1 MPHLPTT
8 KMRPALSLLKQA
20 SFRFPK
26 GFSLPIPKEKKVP
39 QVSDTH
45 PLWQFFRNK
54 NALSP
59 PDEESKYGRS
69 WTAEELRWKS
79 FDDLHGL
86 WYNCLRE
93 RNLLLTQATE
103 MKRLLINV
111 PDYSKDRVKTVNKT
125 MATIKFVLW
134 ERERAYQAA
143 KDLEKKESEKAKNPN
158 QAV

>member
-1 MPHLPTT
+1 
-8 KMRPALSLLKQA
+8 MRAALLLSKQA
-20 SFRFPK
+20 SVHIPK
-26 GFSLPIPKEKKVP
+26 GFNFPVPKEKKLP

-59 PDEESKYGRS
+59 PDEETKFGRS

-93 RNLLLTQATE
+93 RNLLLTQTTE
-103 MKRLLINV
+103 MKRIRLTV
-111 PDYSKDRVKTVNKT
+111 PDHSKDRVKTVNKT

-134 ERERAYQAA
+134 ERERAFQAA
-143 KDLEKKESEKAKNPN
+143 KDLEKKAPKNVETPN
-158 QAV
+158 QVV